1 MRNRMQLLGA
11 LTAIAVLMLTASWTL
26 AQTDQPAGA
35 EEEEMTEL
43 EQDEPSKADQPDQP
57 SKQTD
62 PNALPAD
69 DRKPGGLF
77 GGSNYF
83 LFVMIGGFILLYV
96 WMGRGRRKQEA
107 KRKQM
112 IADLKKGDKV
122 NTIGGIIGTV
132 IEVREDEVTVKVDE
146 TNNVRMKFTRRAI
159 HGVGDEGKSEK

>member
-1 MRNRMQLLGA
+1 MCNRMQLLGA

-26 AQTDQPAGA
+26 AQTEQPAGA
-35 EEEEMTEL
+35 EDEEMTEL
-43 EQDEPSKADQPDQP
+43 VQEEPSKEDQPDQP
-57 SKQTD
+57 SEQTD
-62 PNALPAD
+62 ANQQVPGKQPT
-69 DRKPGGLF
+69 GGLF
-77 GGSNYF
+77 GDKWF

-112 IADLKKGDKV
+112 ITELKKGDKV

-159 HGVGDEGKSEK
+159 QGVGDQGKSGK

>member
-11 LTAIAVLMLTASWTL
+11 MTAIAVLMLTSSWTL
-26 AQTDQPAGA
+26 AQTAQPAGA

-43 EQDEPSKADQPDQP
+43 GQDEPSDENQPDQP
-57 SKQTD
+57 SEQTD
-62 PNALPAD
+62 ANQQVPGTQS
-69 DRKPGGLF
+69 PGGLF
-77 GGSNYF
+77 GDKWF

-96 WMGRGRRKQEA
+96 WMGRGRRKQET

-146 TNNVRMKFTRRAI
+146 TNNVRMKFARRAI
-159 HGVGDEGKSEK
+159 QGVGEERKSEK